1 MDMLLRYVCSAT
13 LAVAAFAFACPAQAD
28 TVADWY
34 EASSA
39 LGGQARSQVAL
50 AMFEAANA
58 VDRRYES
65 YLGFPAASVPANADV
80 AVAVAAHGVLRLGHP
95 TQAAVLQAS
104 LDFDLGQVPDGPAKS
119 AGIAVGQAA
128 ADAVMKRV
136 TQSAGVAPDYV
147 PATAPG
153 VYVSTDLPVLSMG
166 AYLAKGWFLA
176 KPDEFKPKPPPA
188 LKSAEWARAYDEV
201 RRLGRRTGSE
211 RTPWQTAAA
220 NFWSSN
226 DPELAMRL
234 LAFAPGRSLV
244 QSARL
249 YAKVGMGMAD
259 AHVSMSVAKYD
270 YHFWRPITAIRNGA
284 VDGNPKTDP
293 DAAWEPLIR
302 TPLHPEYPCG
312 HCIMA
317 SVVATILA
325 AEFGKDAKL
334 TFDDP
339 TMPGSGQ
346 VLTPD
351 AYVQAV
357 SMSRIYAGVHYRF
370 SNEAA
375 EEMGRKI
382 GERAVADF
390 MRPLA
395 R

>member
-1 MDMLLRYVCSAT
+1 MVWRLVCSAM
-13 LAVAAFAFACPAQAD
+13 LAALAAAGLATPARAD
-28 TVADWY
+28 PVADWY

-65 YLGFPAASVPANADV
+65 YLGFPAAATPANGEV
-80 AVAVAAHGVLRLGHP
+80 AVAVAAHGILRLGYP
-95 TQAAVLQAS
+95 AQAGVLQAS
-104 LDFDLGQVPDGPAKS
+104 LDYNLGLVPDGPAKS
-119 AGIAVGQAA
+119 AGITIGQAA
-128 ADAVMKRV
+128 AAAVMNRF
-136 TQSAGVAPDYV
+136 TQSAGVPREYL

-153 VYVSTDLPVLSMG
+153 VYVPTDLPVLTMG
-166 AYLAKGWFLA
+166 AYLARGWFLA
-176 KPDEFKPKPPPA
+176 KPDEFEPRPPPT
-188 LKSAEWARAYDEV
+188 LKSAEWAQAYNEV
-201 RRLGRRTGSE
+201 RRLGRKTGSE
-211 RTPWQTAAA
+211 RTPFQTASA

-234 LAFAPGRSLV
+234 LSFAPGRSLV
-244 QSARL
+244 QNARL

-259 AHVSMSVAKYD
+259 AHVAMSVAKYD

-284 VDGNPKTDP
+284 NDGNPKTDP
-293 DAAWEPLIR
+293 DAGWEPLIR

-317 SVVATILA
+317 SVTATIMA

-334 TFDDP
+334 VFDDP
-339 TMPGSGQ
+339 TMPGTGQ

-351 AYVQAV
+351 EYVQAV

-382 GERAVADF
+382 GQRAVADF
-390 MRPLA
+390 MKPLP